1 MRIIPA
7 IDLLNGNAVRLQQGK
22 YEQNT
27 IYYKNPLDMA
37 KMLHDHGF
45 QYLHLVDLN
54 GAKERKVIHH
64 KILEN
69 IVSNTNL
76 KVDFGGGIANH
87 EELQKV
93 LEHGANQVN
102 IGSLAVKQPEIVQKW
117 IQELGNDTLIIGA
130 DFKTENEKHFIATS
144 GWTSTSEKT
153 LEDFVEDYLNHQAK
167 YFVITDISKDGML
180 QGSNR
185 EVYQKLMKQFPD
197 INLIASGGV
206 TTLQEIEQLQSIGC
220 EGVIVGKALYE
231 NKISIKELASLC

>member
-7 IDLLNGNAVRLQQGK
+7 IDILNGNCVRLQQGD
-22 YEQNT
+22 YQQNT

-37 KMLHDHGF
+37 KMLQDHGF

-102 IGSLAVKQPEIVQKW
+102 IGSLAVKQPEVVKQW
-117 IQELGNDTLIIGA
+117 IQVLGSEKLIIGA
-130 DFKTENEKHFIATS
+130 DFKTENENHFIATS
-144 GWTSTSEKT
+144 GWTTTSEKT
-153 LEDFVEDYLNHQAK
+153 LENFVEEYLKNQAR

-185 EVYQKLMKQFPD
+185 EVYQKLIAQFPE

-206 TTLQEIEQLQSIGC
+206 TSLEEIEQLLQIGC

-231 NKISIKELASLC
+231 NKISLKKLASLC